1 MNAKRV
7 FDVLFSVAG
16 LLFLLPVFLLV
27 IVLLKLDSKGSIF
40 YKQIRVGLNQKNFE
54 LIKFRTMYANSDKAG
69 LLTIGDHDSRITR
82 VGCWLR
88 KYKIDE
94 LPQLINILKGE
105 MSFVGPRPEVLK
117 YVMLYDAFQKRVL
130 TVKPGITDWASIQ
143 YIDENQLLA
152 NADDP
157 ESFYI
162 NTIIP
167 SKITQNLKYIEHH
180 NLWVDLKIISYTLKS
195 IISR

>member
-7 FDVLFSVAG
+7 FDVLFSVGG
-16 LLFLLPVFLLV
+16 LLVLLPVFLIV

>member
-7 FDVLFSVAG
+7 FDVVFSLG
-16 LLFLLPVFLLV
+16 GMLFLSPLFIVVV
-27 IVLLKLDSKGSIF
+27 ILLKLDSRGSIF

-54 LIKFRTMYANSDKAG
+54 LIKFRTMYTDSDRAG

-117 YVMLYDAFQKRVL
+117 YVALYDASQIKVL
-130 TVKPGITDWASIQ
+130 SVKPGITDWASIQ

-152 NADDP
+152 TAEDP

-167 SKITQNLKYIEHH
+167 SKITQNLKYIDHH
-180 NLWVDLKIISYTLKS
+180 NIWVDLKIISYTLKS
-195 IISR
+195 IIRR

>member
-7 FDVLFSVAG
+7 FDVLFAVAG
-16 LLFLLPVFLLV
+16 LLFLLPVFLIV

-117 YVMLYDAFQKRVL
+117 YVLLYDAFQKKVL

-152 NADDP
+152 NAEDP

-167 SKITQNLKYIEHH
+167 SKINQNLKYIEHH

>member
-7 FDVLFSVAG
+7 FDVFFSVVG
-16 LLFLLPVFLLV
+16 LFFLLPIFLVV
-27 IVLLKLDSKGSIF
+27 IILLKLDSKGSVF
-40 YKQIRVGLNQKNFE
+40 YKQLRVGLNQKNFE
-54 LIKFRTMYANSDKAG
+54 LIKFRTMYTNSDRAG

-117 YVMLYDAFQKRVL
+117 YVMMYDAFQKKVL

-152 NADDP
+152 NAEDP

>member
-16 LLFLLPVFLLV
+16 LLFLLPVFLIV
-27 IVLLKLDSKGSIF
+27 IVLLKVDSKGSIF

-117 YVMLYDAFQKRVL
+117 YVMLYDAFQKKVL

>member
-7 FDVLFSVAG
+7 FDVFFSVAG
-16 LLFLLPVFLLV
+16 LLFLSPVFV
-27 IVLLKLDSKGSIF
+27 IVIILLKLDSKGSVF
-40 YKQIRVGLNQKNFE
+40 YKQLRVGLNQKNFE
-54 LIKFRTMYANSDKAG
+54 LIKFRTMYVNSDKVG

-88 KYKIDE
+88 KYKVDE

-117 YVMLYDAFQKRVL
+117 YVMLYDAFQKKVL

-143 YIDENQLLA
+143 YIDESELLA

-167 SKITQNLKYIEHH
+167 SKITENLKYIDHH

>member
-1 MNAKRV
+1 MDAKRV
-7 FDVLFSVAG
+7 FDVVCALAG
-16 LLFLLPVFLLV
+16 LLFLLPFFFVV
-27 IVLLKLDSKGSIF
+27 IILLKCDSKGSIF

-54 LIKFRTMYANSDKAG
+54 LIKFRTMYTNSDRGG

-82 VGCWLR
+82 FGCWLR
-88 KYKIDE
+88 KYKVDE
-94 LPQLINILKGE
+94 FPQLINILRGE

-117 YVMLYDAFQKRVL
+117 YVMLYDAFQKKVF

-143 YIDENQLLA
+143 YINENQLLA

-157 ESFYI
+157 EKFYI

-167 SKITQNLKYIEHH
+167 SKISQNLKYIDHH
-180 NLWVDLKIISYTLKS
+180 NIWVDLKIISCTLKS

>member
-7 FDVLFSVAG
+7 FDVLFSIAG

>member
-1 MNAKRV
+1 MNTKRV
-7 FDVLFSVAG
+7 FDVLFSIAG

>member
-16 LLFLLPVFLLV
+16 LLVLLPVFLVV

-40 YKQIRVGLNQKNFE
+40 YKQFRVGLNQKNFE
-54 LIKFRTMYANSDKAG
+54 LIKFRTMYANSDRAG
-69 LLTIGDHDSRITR
+69 LLTIGDHDARITR

-117 YVMLYDAFQKRVL
+117 YVMLYDAFQKKVL

-152 NADDP
+152 KAEDP

-167 SKITQNLKYIEHH
+167 SKISQNLKYIEHH

>member
-7 FDVLFSVAG
+7 FDVVFSLG
-16 LLFLLPVFLLV
+16 GMLFLSPLFIVVV
-27 IVLLKLDSKGSIF
+27 ILLKLDSRGSIF

-54 LIKFRTMYANSDKAG
+54 LIKFRTMYTDSDRAG

-117 YVMLYDAFQKRVL
+117 YVALYDASQIKVL
-130 TVKPGITDWASIQ
+130 SVKPGITDWASIQ

-152 NADDP
+152 TVEDP

-167 SKITQNLKYIEHH
+167 SKITQNLKYIDHH
-180 NLWVDLKIISYTLKS
+180 NIWVDLKIISYTLKS
-195 IISR
+195 IIRR